1 MQPCVQHTDRS
12 LADLQ
17 PGLPGTSCGNDLR
30 VPLATAYKE
39 RRGCVSSPVNTGK
52 TPRSLR
58 FATLQIKFILRADMK
73 FWKHSNIELLQAAE
87 MAHWYNDQK
96 LADYIMEELAH
107 RIVEEHPPDVE
118 RLEIEFEEGSE
129 ETGPAY
135 EVASREDDNDSW
147 RFERGSN

>member
-1 MQPCVQHTDRS
+1 
-12 LADLQ
+12 
-17 PGLPGTSCGNDLR
+17 
-30 VPLATAYKE
+30 
-39 RRGCVSSPVNTGK
+39 
-52 TPRSLR
+52 
-58 FATLQIKFILRADMK
+58 MK
-73 FWKHSNIELLQAAE
+73 FWKYSNIELLQAAE
-87 MAHWYNDQK
+87 TAHWCNDQK
-96 LADYIMEELAH
+96 FADYIMEELAH